1 MKEDC
6 KLQIAN
12 CELSGKRQRPARLLS
27 DNLQF
32 AICNLQFAIC
42 NAFISARREAR
53 LCR

>member
-32 AICNLQFAIC
+32 AICN
-42 NAFISARREAR
+42 AFISARREAR